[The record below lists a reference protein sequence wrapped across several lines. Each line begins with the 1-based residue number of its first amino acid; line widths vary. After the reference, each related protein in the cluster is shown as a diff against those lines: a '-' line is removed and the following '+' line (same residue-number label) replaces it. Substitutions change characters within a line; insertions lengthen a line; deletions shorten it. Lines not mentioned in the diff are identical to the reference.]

1 MRQQHRM
8 REFPES
14 AMRILSIRMPL
25 GEFQLAFT
33 VAQWSPKSPVPL
45 PANMSTL
52 PLATD
57 GTACLVNLA
66 SSKHEL
72 RRFFHESHAFVART
86 CYIKP
91 ARGEASPDD
100 GDSEC
105 ECSGD
110 RCGKCRTLR
119 SRAHRPRRRT
129 GTRGG
134 RIKCTPSRTQERNPS
149 LGILGRRADENL
161 PTSATVGPM
170 ENSRYAP
177 GHSGG

>member
-1 MRQQHRM
+1 
-8 REFPES
+8 
-14 AMRILSIRMPL
+14 MRILSIRMPL

-91 ARGEASPDD
+91 AAAKPVPTTATLNVNAAGIDVGSAEHCVAVPTDRGAEPVQGA
-100 GDSEC
+100 
-105 ECSGD
+105 
-110 RCGKCRTLR
+110 
-119 SRAHRPRRRT
+119 
-129 GTRGG
+129 
-134 RIKCTPSRTQERNPS
+134 
-149 LGILGRRADENL
+149 
-161 PTSATVGPM
+161 VV
-170 ENSRYAP
+170 
-177 GHSGG
+177 